1 MKIIKKRNYEEV
13 SEEAANII
21 LSTLSQDK
29 QVNVSLTGGSS
40 PKRTYEIIADK
51 VNENPAYLEKT
62 NFFNFDEIVVGGKED
77 QNYVKKA
84 MDELIYSKIDVDQSR
99 LHAIDEENY
108 QIYDE
113 MIEELGG
120 LDVMLL
126 GLGNDGHFCGNM
138 PYSTPLASKTF
149 RFNVSQEYPWYQT
162 FVDILGEN
170 VPEYAYSMGPLS
182 IQKVERIV
190 LMISGKNKAEAT
202 KRFFESE
209 VTNEFPASVLKL
221 HSNFTVILDE
231 EAAQLVDPSLL
242 K

>member
-13 SEEAANII
+13 SEETANII
-21 LSTLSQDK
+21 LSTMSQDK

-51 VNENPAYLEKT
+51 VNENSAYLANT
-62 NFFNFDEIVVGGKED
+62 NFFNFDEVVLGGKED
-77 QNYVKKA
+77 RNYVQKV
-84 MDELIYSKIDVDQSR
+84 MGELIYDKIKVDPAK
-99 LHAIDEENY
+99 LYAINDENY
-108 QIYDE
+108 QQYDKI
-113 MIEELGG
+113 IEELGG

-138 PYSTPLASKTF
+138 PYTTPLASETY
-149 RFNVSQEYPWYQT
+149 RFKISKEYPWYQT
-162 FVDILGEN
+162 FIDIFGEDM
-170 VPEYAYSMGPLS
+170 PEDVYSMGPLS
-182 IQKVERIV
+182 IQKVKRIV

-202 KRFFESE
+202 KQFFESE